1 MKTIFGSRKNHY
13 LQRVGIFLIVLTLV
27 AGMIISCD
35 GGAEYDLTMAVAPP
49 GSGTATDLTGTS
61 PYASGT
67 VVSIKAVAAAGYKFV
82 NWTTSAGGTFV
93 DPNAPTTNF
102 TMPAQDVTVTA
113 NFESG
118 LCVDF
123 EDLPLGTQYHVGDT
137 FTDSG
142 IVIAVQKFQW
152 GNLEWCN
159 GNCGYTEVSDN
170 SSWCWPGGSGQ
181 HMVVNNVNLNFTVA
195 FSWEGLSLLFGEY
208 GGNLNIEINGDF
220 RNFENFQDIDGDII
234 GGVDVSV
241 VNGFGND
248 RGSLNLSGTI
258 NSFTIGGQELCID
271 DVCITGPFEG
281 TSLCVDFEDLLLGTQ
296 YHVGDT
302 FADSDVA
309 IAVQKFQ
316 WGNLVWCN
324 GNCGYTEVSNNLS
337 WCWPGG
343 SGQHMVVNNVN
354 LRFVYDGP
362 WEGLSLL
369 FGEYGGNLNIEINGD
384 FRNFENFDDIDGDV
398 IGGVDVSVVNGLGN
412 DRGSLT
418 LSGTINSFAIGG
430 QELCIDDVCITI
442 PS

>member
-1 MKTIFGSRKNHY
+1 MKTIFGSRKQHF
-13 LQRVGIFLIVLTLV
+13 LKRVSILLIVVALV
-27 AGMIISCD
+27 AGIVSCN
-35 GGAEYDLTMAVAPP
+35 GVTEYNLTMAVNPA
-49 GSGTATDLTGTS
+49 GGGTATDLTGTS

-67 VVSIKAVAAAGYKFV
+67 VVSIKAVAAAGYEFV

-102 TMPAQDVTVTA
+102 TMPAQAVTVTA

-142 IVIAVQKFQW
+142 VVIAVQKFQW
-152 GNLEWCN
+152 GNLQWCN
-159 GNCGYTEVSDN
+159 GS
-170 SSWCWPGGSGQ
+170 
-181 HMVVNNVNLNFTVA
+181 
-195 FSWEGLSLLFGEY
+195 
-208 GGNLNIEINGDF
+208 
-220 RNFENFQDIDGDII
+220 
-234 GGVDVSV
+234 
-241 VNGFGND
+241 
-248 RGSLNLSGTI
+248 
-258 NSFTIGGQELCID
+258 
-271 DVCITGPFEG
+271 
-281 TSLCVDFEDLLLGTQ
+281 
-296 YHVGDT
+296 
-302 FADSDVA
+302 
-309 IAVQKFQ
+309 
-316 WGNLVWCN
+316 
-324 GNCGYTEVSNNLS
+324 CGYTEVSNNLS

-384 FRNFENFDDIDGDV
+384 LRNFEDFDDIHGDV
-398 IGGVDVSVVNGLGN
+398 IGGVDVSVVNGFGN

-418 LSGTINSFAIGG
+418 LSGTINAFAIGG

>member
-13 LQRVGIFLIVLTLV
+13 LQRVGIFLIVIALV
-27 AGMIISCD
+27 VGMIISCD

-113 NFESG
+113 NFEPSI
-118 LCVDF
+118 CVEF
-123 EDLPLGTQYHVGDT
+123 EDLTLGTQYHVGDI
-137 FTDSG
+137 FVDSG
-142 IVIAVQKFQW
+142 VIIAVQKFQW
-152 GNLEWCN
+152 SGGGWTSD
-159 GNCGYTEVSDN
+159 GYAEVGDEG
-170 SSWCWPGGSGQ
+170 CAGGSGQ
-181 HMVVNNVNLNFTVA
+181 EMGWINNVNLR
-195 FSWEGLSLLFGEY
+195 FSYDGAWHSLSLLFGEY
-208 GGNLNIEINGDF
+208 GGNINIEINGEFVNVEDF
-220 RNFENFQDIDGDII
+220 EDLPSPI

-241 VNGFGND
+241 VNGSDNEK
-248 RGSLNLSGTI
+248 GSLTLSGTI
-258 NSFTIGGQELCID
+258 NSFAIGGQELCID
-271 DVCITGPFEG
+271 HVCITGLFEW
-281 TSLCVDFEDLLLGTQ
+281 SSRCVEFEDLTLGTQ
-296 YHVGDT
+296 YHVGDV
-302 FADSDVA
+302 FNDSGVL

-316 WGNLVWCN
+316 WGDLVWCD
-324 GNCGYTEVSNNLS
+324 GSCGYAEVANNLS

-354 LRFVYDGP
+354 LRFAYDGP

-369 FGEYGGNLNIEINGD
+369 FGEYGGNLNIDINGD
-384 FRNFENFDDIDGDV
+384 FRNFDDFHDIDGIE
-398 IGGVDVSVVNGLGN
+398 IGGVDVSAVNGFGN
-412 DRGSLT
+412 DNGSLT

-430 QELCIDDVCITI
+430 QELCIDDVCMNIT
-442 PS
+442 S